1 MNKKEVEAH
10 LRMGPKHA
18 RFFIN
23 ARKSGWKY
31 VRVLASND
39 DRTCAVCAS
48 RNGRVFRVERIPF
61 PWHESC
67 RCVAC
72 QVSEEAVE
80 EKNSALRD
88 LLLDG
93 ERWRDEHTRGIQAF
107 AEAKRLDISVARA
120 ELNEAL
126 RHPTELEIKAFGKKV
141 KTLRECVP
149 LFI

>member
-10 LRMGPKHA
+10 LKMGPKHA

-48 RNGRVFRVERIPF
+48 RNGRVFRVDRIPF

-72 QVSEEAVE
+72 EVSEEAVE
-80 EKNSALRD
+80 ERNSVLRD

-93 ERWRDEHTRGIQAF
+93 ERWRDEHTRGVQAY
-107 AEAKRLDISVARA
+107 AEAKKIDIKVAKA
-120 ELNEAL
+120 KLSKAL
-126 RHPTELEIKAFGKKV
+126 GCPTELEIKAFGRKAIA
-141 KTLRECVP
+141 LRECVP